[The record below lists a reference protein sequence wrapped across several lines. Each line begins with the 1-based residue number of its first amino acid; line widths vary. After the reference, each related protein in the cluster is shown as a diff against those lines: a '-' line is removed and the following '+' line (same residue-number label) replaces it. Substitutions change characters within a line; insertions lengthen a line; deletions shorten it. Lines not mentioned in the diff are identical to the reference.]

1 MLGLIHVAMSLRH
14 MVTVIAVMTCMI
26 SVSCGKKT
34 LSIENA
40 EKPIDFTLHAP
51 DGVTAIDLEVS
62 GLLSGTAHL
71 YLFKPENNQTPWKT
85 LRLIP
90 VVVSGIPM
98 GITPIRFH
106 EKFDEPRLILRYEPD
121 RKTQGHLEIQYR
133 FKSR

>member
-1 MLGLIHVAMSLRH
+1 MSLRYL
-14 MVTVIAVMTCMI
+14 VPVIAVIACMI
-26 SVSCGKKT
+26 SISCGKKT

-40 EKPIDFTLHAP
+40 EKPADFTLHAP
-51 DGVTAIDLEVS
+51 EGVTAVELEVS

-71 YLFKPENNQTPWKT
+71 HLFKPQNDQTPWKT
-85 LRLIP
+85 LSLIP

-106 EKFDEPRLILRYEPD
+106 EKFDEARLILRYEPD
-121 RKTQGHLEIQYR
+121 RKTQGHLEIEYR